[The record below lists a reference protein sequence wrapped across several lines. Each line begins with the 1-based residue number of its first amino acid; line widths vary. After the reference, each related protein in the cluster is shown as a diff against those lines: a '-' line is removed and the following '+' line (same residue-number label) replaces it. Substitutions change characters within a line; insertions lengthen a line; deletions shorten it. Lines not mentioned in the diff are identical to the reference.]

1 MKKNINREKIDEF
14 KSMRESLSLQDA
26 IKEAN
31 RCLLCYDAPCSEGCP
46 AGTDPGKF
54 IRQIKFYNYKG
65 AARTIRN
72 NNPMGSVCAFVCP
85 VEKLCEQKCSVKAL
99 EDPINIS
106 GLQRFASEY
115 GEQQGLEAIGKS
127 QKTEGKVAIIGGGP
141 AGIGCASTLAKLNY
155 DVTIFEKEE
164 SAGGVPKWNIPAFR
178 LPDEAIDRD
187 LKNLTDQGVEIRYNS
202 EIDSKDA
209 VTDFLNDGFKAVFIS
224 TGLNAPFELEL
235 LDDYSNVTEYI
246 SFLRQF
252 KSGDEEN
259 LLEGKN
265 IAIIGGGSVAI
276 DSAITAKANG
286 AGRVYLISLEHLNEL
301 PADKEEIELARTMDI
316 IFKAGSQV
324 TGVVAEDDSLSVLK
338 GVEIDWIEAGKFVPE
353 NAKQIAGTEF
363 NVNIDLV
370 VQAIGTKPGEEVARF
385 AKEIETK
392 GKGIVVVNDNFE
404 TNIPGV
410 FAGGDVVNGGASV
423 VQAVAE
429 GKKAAEKI
437 DGFMRGNVETHGLA
451 SVTIPSNNITPIPNL
466 NINFCGVEFENPFC
480 LSSSPVGNH
489 AEMCARAFDAGWGGI
504 VYKTLGLE
512 KSFKIVMPSPRLSVY
527 NYMDKR
533 FVGLQNAEQITD
545 RPIAENIKDIAW
557 LKKNYPKKILISS
570 IMGYTDEDWAELAK
584 MSEDAGADMLE
595 LNFSCPQMAR
605 KDAGHR
611 VGQDFHA
618 VAGFTEVVKKACK
631 LPVIAKMTPNITDMI
646 PVALAAKEGGADAI
660 SAINTIKAI
669 TDIDI
674 ENFTPLP
681 NIYGH
686 SAATGFSG
694 PSVKPVALRFVS
706 DLYNSKPL
714 GLPISGIGGIETWKD
729 ALHFLLLGATNL
741 QVTTGIL
748 RYGYRIVEDM
758 IEGLTDFMIGHNISS
773 LDEIIGKAAEKI
785 IDPSDFNTR
794 YQVVSII
801 DQEKCIGCGQCY
813 ISCHDGANQA
823 IVFDAEK
830 RKAGVDEER
839 CVGCLLCKHVCP
851 VWDCVSYKQVDTLE
865 TKHAAV
871 F

>member
-1 MKKNINREKIDEF
+1 
-14 KSMRESLSLQDA
+14 
-26 IKEAN
+26 
-31 RCLLCYDAPCSEGCP
+31 
-46 AGTDPGKF
+46 
-54 IRQIKFYNYKG
+54 
-65 AARTIRN
+65 
-72 NNPMGSVCAFVCP
+72 
-85 VEKLCEQKCSVKAL
+85 
-99 EDPINIS
+99 
-106 GLQRFASEY
+106 
-115 GEQQGLEAIGKS
+115 
-127 QKTEGKVAIIGGGP
+127 
-141 AGIGCASTLAKLNY
+141 
-155 DVTIFEKEE
+155 
-164 SAGGVPKWNIPAFR
+164 
-178 LPDEAIDRD
+178 
-187 LKNLTDQGVEIRYNS
+187 
-202 EIDSKDA
+202 
-209 VTDFLNDGFKAVFIS
+209 VFIS

-429 GKKAAEKI
+429 GKKASEKI

-794 YQVVSII
+794 YQVVSVI